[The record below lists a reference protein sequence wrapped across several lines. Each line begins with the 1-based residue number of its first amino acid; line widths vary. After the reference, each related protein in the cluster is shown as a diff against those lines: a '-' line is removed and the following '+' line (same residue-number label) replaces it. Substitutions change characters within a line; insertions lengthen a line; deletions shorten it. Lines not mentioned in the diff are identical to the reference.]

1 MNGIAPVYF
10 EIQSDSKGNYYIIIT
25 AIPQGDNSLRRT
37 TKKDRLIYSSPSLGA
52 ATVSNVGAVSTSA
65 NNVGTDTRGGSST
78 SDKSSGLSNST
89 IPQNQNKGNEN
100 PNASNEPMRKELI
113 EQAAANEDTWVNSKK
128 SELHLEDDNDTVVKL
143 TPQELK
149 YYQDLVK
156 KGVVAK
162 PELYEE
168 AQEDVGEMD
177 DNVEMYKEQK
187 QLYDESSDDRDMP
200 SFEDEAEPTTD
211 EPRTKYSR
219 EKSPVDEKDNQ
230 QENVTI
236 EFAADTPAAQKVF
249 DEQLTDEVKRD
260 LRNTIAQQM
269 TDAIEDFE
277 ALSDEVKM
285 DRAFADLPI
294 IRTMRVVYQTNTIQ
308 DSENNKSKLAAR
320 YEYARR
326 CFLYDKRVPDGIN
339 RPATSNE
346 QQRRMVGNQQKDSTK
361 FNGSPKKQRLREN
374 DGSGTAVP
382 SLGEYKFIKNSL
394 INLLTIS

>member
-1 MNGIAPVYF
+1 MKNT
-10 EIQSDSKGNYYIIIT
+10 Q
-25 AIPQGDNSLRRT
+25 
-37 TKKDRLIYSSPSLGA
+37 TKKDSIKVEDFARSTTT
-52 ATVSNVGAVSTSA
+52 ATSTDSA
-65 NNVGTDTRGGSST
+65 NGESPFST
-78 SDKSSGLSNST
+78 ST
-89 IPQNQNKGNEN
+89 IPQNQDKGNAKT
-100 PNASNEPMRKELI
+100 NASNEPMRKELI

-177 DNVEMYKEQK
+177 DNVEMSKEQK

-200 SFEDEAEPTTD
+200 SVEDEAEPTTD

>member
-1 MNGIAPVYF
+1 M
-10 EIQSDSKGNYYIIIT
+10 
-25 AIPQGDNSLRRT
+25 
-37 TKKDRLIYSSPSLGA
+37 
-52 ATVSNVGAVSTSA
+52 
-65 NNVGTDTRGGSST
+65 
-78 SDKSSGLSNST
+78 
-89 IPQNQNKGNEN
+89 
-100 PNASNEPMRKELI
+100 
-113 EQAAANEDTWVNSKK
+113 
-128 SELHLEDDNDTVVKL
+128 
-143 TPQELK
+143 
-149 YYQDLVK
+149 
-156 KGVVAK
+156 
-162 PELYEE
+162 
-168 AQEDVGEMD
+168 
-177 DNVEMYKEQK
+177 
-187 QLYDESSDDRDMP
+187 
-200 SFEDEAEPTTD
+200 
-211 EPRTKYSR
+211 
-219 EKSPVDEKDNQ
+219 
-230 QENVTI
+230 
-236 EFAADTPAAQKVF
+236 
-249 DEQLTDEVKRD
+249 
-260 LRNTIAQQM
+260 RNTIAKQM